1 MSDKLFLSFKDMTK
15 EIPTPEDYNELLNSF
30 LKVFEIN
37 EKKNYSF
44 KYIDNEDDEIQLD
57 DGFSK
62 EELKD
67 VKDNTVYIVENE
79 EKKEEDENEE
89 DSLSS
94 LNRKSKSIYIKKPDT
109 FVNQLNEEKK
119 LIDNARKNS
128 VNKSPKKKNESIQKS
143 IVVSGDLKEL
153 QKKLNELKV
162 KNKEILNKNKEL
174 NSEYIKLREE
184 LKEKEEIL
192 EKNEDEINNSN
203 VKLENEFESKKLK

>member
-44 KYIDNEDDEIQLD
+44 KYIDNEGDEIQLD

-67 VKDNTVYIVENE
+67 AKDNTVNIVENE
-79 EKKEEDENEE
+79 EKKEED
-89 DSLSS
+89 SLSS
-94 LNRKSKSIYIKKPDT
+94 LKRKSKSIYIKKPDT

-119 LIDNARKNS
+119 LIDNARKNY
-128 VNKSPKKKNESIQKS
+128 VNKSPKKKK
-143 IVVSGDLKEL
+143 
-153 QKKLNELKV
+153 
-162 KNKEILNKNKEL
+162 
-174 NSEYIKLREE
+174 
-184 LKEKEEIL
+184 
-192 EKNEDEINNSN
+192 
-203 VKLENEFESKKLK
+203 